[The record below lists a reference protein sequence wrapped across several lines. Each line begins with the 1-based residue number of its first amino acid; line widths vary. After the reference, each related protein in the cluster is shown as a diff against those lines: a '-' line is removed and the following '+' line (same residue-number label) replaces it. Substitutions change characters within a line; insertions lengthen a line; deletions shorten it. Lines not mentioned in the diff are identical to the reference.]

1 MVLTAACVDSKWRH
15 KMPSHWTLKR
25 LNIHVEIQSSCALK
39 ANHDKPG
46 NRANLFNMETV
57 TSWVRSNV
65 KPASLGPCTRNIWFG
80 DVKCLIERIDLII
93 DRLVY
98 IMTYYKLQLFNLWE
112 KETIPTRLTNISTII
127 ILPILIIFECELEEF
142 AGCVSDRNCD
152 YISIQKR
159 LEERIQCTVWRY
171 TTVLT
176 YLDFGTANWTRKTT
190 VWAFITV
197 PSYEG
202 CWSHSALCSDVPR

>member
-1 MVLTAACVDSKWRH
+1 
-15 KMPSHWTLKR
+15 MPHQK
-25 LNIHVEIQSSCALK
+25 N
-39 ANHDKPG
+39 
-46 NRANLFNMETV
+46 
-57 TSWVRSNV
+57 
-65 KPASLGPCTRNIWFG
+65 WF
-80 DVKCLIERIDLII
+80 

-98 IMTYYKLQLFNLWE
+98 MTYYKLQLFKLWE
-112 KETIPTRLTNISTII
+112 RETIPTRLTNISTII

-142 AGCVSDRNCD
+142 AGCVVRQKLWL
-152 YISIQKR
+152 SIQKR

-202 CWSHSALCSDVPR
+202 CWSHSALCSDVPRESFLKSSTRQGQGTQSHHETE

>member
-1 MVLTAACVDSKWRH
+1 MYQKYMVWWCEVPHRK
-15 KMPSHWTLKR
+15 
-25 LNIHVEIQSSCALK
+25 N
-39 ANHDKPG
+39 
-46 NRANLFNMETV
+46 
-57 TSWVRSNV
+57 
-65 KPASLGPCTRNIWFG
+65 WF
-80 DVKCLIERIDLII
+80 

-98 IMTYYKLQLFNLWE
+98 IITYYKLQLFNLWE

-127 ILPILIIFECELEEF
+127 ILPILILIIFECELEEF

-176 YLDFGTANWTRKTT
+176 YLYLGTANWTRKTT

-202 CWSHSALCSDVPR
+202 CWSHSALCSDVPRQSFLKSSTRQGQGT